1 MSGQAISILPSSLAD
16 MAALGPAKPG
26 FGPVRVSEPRIARN
40 LDRVGNLLLIVMKWF
55 TLILAQPF
63 LRRSAFYSAQK
74 TLK

>member
-1 MSGQAISILPSSLAD
+1 MSILPASLAD
-16 MAALGPAKPG
+16 RAGLGPAKPG
-26 FGPVRVSEPRIARN
+26 YGPMGVSEPVIARN

-63 LRRSAFYSAQK
+63 LRLSAFYSAKK

>member
-1 MSGQAISILPSSLAD
+1 MSCQAISFLPSSLAD
-16 MAALGPAKPG
+16 RADVGPAKPG
-26 FGPVRVSEPRIARN
+26 YGPVRVSEPVIARN

-63 LRRSAFYSAQK
+63 LRRSAFYGAQK